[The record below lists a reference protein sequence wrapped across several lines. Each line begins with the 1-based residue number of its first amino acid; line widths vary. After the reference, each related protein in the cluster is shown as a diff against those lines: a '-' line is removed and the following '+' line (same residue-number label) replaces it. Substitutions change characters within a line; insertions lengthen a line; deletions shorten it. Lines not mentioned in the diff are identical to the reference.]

1 MADASGDFA
10 PNTSDDFPP
19 NMPVVVF
26 VGETTLAF
34 ALERKKHKMKH
45 FEIHIFIWHKLPCR
59 D

>member
-19 NMPVVVF
+19 NMLVVVF

-34 ALERKKHKMKH
+34 ALVVTDLPPN
-45 FEIHIFIWHKLPCR
+45 IFV
-59 D
+59 

>member
-10 PNTSDDFPP
+10 PNTSDEFPP

-26 VGETTLAF
+26 VGEPILAF
-34 ALERKKHKMKH
+34 ALEKKTQKMKH
-45 FEIHIFIWHKLPCR
+45 FGIHILLLPYSPCG